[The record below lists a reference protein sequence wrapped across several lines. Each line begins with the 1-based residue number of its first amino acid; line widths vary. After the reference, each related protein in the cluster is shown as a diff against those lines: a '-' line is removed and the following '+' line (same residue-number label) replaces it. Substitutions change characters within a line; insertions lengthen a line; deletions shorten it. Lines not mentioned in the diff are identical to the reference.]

1 VAGRIIRTVQP
12 WWLACVGF
20 GCLAACGS
28 PQSPTLASDGSASSE
43 WFIDRAQAVG
53 LKFRH
58 VNGMTGELTLVEIM
72 GAGVAL
78 FDYDN
83 DGDLDVYAVQ
93 GGKLPGGGGAGG
105 DRLYRNDLTVA
116 PDGSRRLRFTDVTV
130 QAGIDV
136 QSYGMGV
143 AAGDIDNDG
152 WVDLYLT
159 RFGPDVLLRNN
170 GNGTFSDITHRAGIA
185 DSAWSVPA
193 SFFDFDRDGW
203 LDLYVGHYVRYDVA
217 HDIDCRGPTGAA
229 DYCTPQAYPP
239 VAGRFYHNRRNGTFA
254 DVTLASGI
262 AGEYGPALGSITVD
276 VDGDRWIDLYV
287 ANDGAPNQLWLN
299 QHGAGFRNGALL
311 AGVAVSGEGRPE
323 GSMGVDA
330 GDFDGDGDEDL
341 VVTNLFGEGTVV
353 YVNDGAGLFD
363 DRGATAGLR
372 PASRRL
378 TGFGVAWVDAD
389 NDGGLDV
396 LSVNG
401 AVQRAQPFA
410 RPGDPFPLGQPMQ
423 LLRNLGNGR
432 FEDVT
437 ARAGRAFDLPAVG
450 RGAAFGD
457 VDNDGDVDVLV
468 STNNGPLRLLVN
480 QRGNRRHWI
489 GLRLVAAS
497 GRDAL
502 GARVTVVTPNGATRW
517 RRVRSDGSYA
527 SASDPRVLVGL
538 GESTA
543 IPRLRIE
550 WPDGRVEERTLDEID
565 RWVTIRQGR

>member
-1 VAGRIIRTVQP
+1 MQP
-12 WWLACVGF
+12 RWLACLGF

-28 PQSPTLASDGSASSE
+28 PQSPTLASDGAPPSD
-43 WFIDRAQAVG
+43 WFTDQAQAVG
-53 LKFRH
+53 LAFRH

-72 GAGVAL
+72 GAGVGL

-93 GGKLPGGGGAGG
+93 GGRLPGGGGAGG
-105 DRLYRNDLTVA
+105 DRLYRNDLTIA
-116 PDGSRRLRFTDVTV
+116 PDGTRALRFTDVTEE
-130 QAGIDV
+130 AGIDV

-159 RFGPDVLLRNN
+159 RFGPDVLLHNN
-170 GNGTFSDITHRAGIA
+170 GNGTFSDITRQAGIA

-193 SFFDFDRDGW
+193 SFLDFDRDGW

-217 HDIDCRGPTGAA
+217 HDIDCRGPTGTA
-229 DYCTPQAYPP
+229 DYCTPQAYRP
-239 VAGRFYHNRRNGTFA
+239 VAGRLYRNRRNRTFA
-254 DVTLASGI
+254 DVTLGSGI
-262 AGEYGPALGSITVD
+262 AGEYGPALGSIAAD
-276 VDGDRWIDLYV
+276 VDGDRWVDLYV
-287 ANDGAPNQLWLN
+287 ANDGTPNQLWLN
-299 QHGAGFRNGALL
+299 QRGARFRNGALL

-330 GDFDGDGDEDL
+330 GDFDEDGDEDL
-341 VVTNLFGEGTVV
+341 IVTNLFGEGTVL
-353 YVNDGAGLFD
+353 YVNDGAGVFE
-363 DRGATAGLR
+363 DRGAASGLR

-389 NDGGLDV
+389 NDGWLDV

-410 RPGDPFPLGQPMQ
+410 TPGDPFPLGQPMQ
-423 LLRNLGNGR
+423 LLRNRGDGR

-437 ARAGRAFDLPAVG
+437 AQAGRAFGISAVG

-457 VDNDGDVDVLV
+457 VDNDGDADVVV

-480 QRGNRRHWI
+480 RRGHRKHWI

-502 GARVTVVTPNGATRW
+502 GARVAIVMPDGMTRW

-527 SASDPRVLVGL
+527 SANDPRVLVGL
-538 GESTA
+538 GDSKA

-550 WPDGRVEERTLDEID
+550 WPDGRTEERMLDGID
-565 RWVTIRQGR
+565 RWVTIRERQ